1 MKQHCKLL
9 AIGMTSALTIA
20 TGVQAQQ
27 NQPEPTPVVE
37 IFPCTYRDNNDVDNL
52 RTVSARFNTWADRNS
67 MTNYTA
73 FIATPYA
80 YSAELEADVLWL
92 GGWPNGTAMGV
103 GETRW
108 LADGGEVSAAFDAVV
123 ECNSHSLYAEV
134 VVNQPSGPPPENAGI
149 AMFEDCT
156 VHEGRTVEEALGAL
170 GQWNEYTKSRGGDAF
185 SAVLFPLAGLGNE
198 DDYTFKLVT
207 GFNSMEAFGKGV
219 DMYTGGGFMRAEQLF
234 SRLLDCNSPRVY
246 SLERVR
252 LAAQQPSG

>member
-1 MKQHCKLL
+1 MKQRYKLL
-9 AIGMTSALTIA
+9 AIGMTSAFSIA

-27 NQPEPTPVVE
+27 DQPEPTPVVE

-52 RTVSARFNTWADRNS
+52 RTVGARFNTWADRNS

-103 GETRW
+103 AETRW
-108 LADGGEVSAAFDAVV
+108 LAEGSEVAAAFDAVV

-156 VHEGRTVEEALGAL
+156 VREGRTADEALGAIE
-170 GQWNEYTKSRGGDAF
+170 QWNDYTKSRGGDAF

-198 DDYTFKLVT
+198 ADYTFKIVT
-207 GFNSMEAFGKGV
+207 GFNSMEAFGKGL
-219 DMYTGGGFMRAEQLF
+219 DMYTGGGFMLAEQLF
-234 SRLLDCNSPRVY
+234 SRLLECNSPRVY
-246 SLERVR
+246 TLERVR
-252 LAAQQPSG
+252 LAAEQPSG

>member
-1 MKQHCKLL
+1 MKQLYNVL
-9 AIGMTSALTIA
+9 AIGVTSALSVA
-20 TGVQAQQ
+20 TGAQAQQ
-27 NQPEPTPVVE
+27 DQPEPTPVVE
-37 IFPCTYRDNNDVDNL
+37 IFPCTYRGDNDVDNL
-52 RTVSARFNTWADRNS
+52 RTVSTRFNTWADRNN

-73 FIATPYA
+73 FMATPYA

-108 LADGGEVSAAFDAVV
+108 LSEGGEVAAAFDAVV

-134 VVNQPSGPPPENAGI
+134 IVNQPSGPPPENGGI

-156 VHEGRTVEEALGAL
+156 VREGRTADEAIGAL
-170 GQWNEYTKSRGGDAF
+170 MQWAEYTKGRGSDAF
-185 SAVLFPLAGLGNE
+185 SAVLFPLAGLEN
-198 DDYTFKLVT
+198 DADYSFKLVT

-234 SRLLDCNSPRVY
+234 GRLLDCNSARVY
-246 SLERVR
+246 TLERVR
-252 LAAQQPSG
+252 LAAATPSG